1 MFIVGLILPVLLG
14 LAISFLICP
23 EMRVAERIGVAYG
36 LGFGLLTLVMLLLNL
51 LGIKFSLANTSIL
64 CISVII
70 VGSMLY
76 WKRKKWSYHW
86 LAELPRWLKRM
97 GKTVGSLSI
106 FERIVLGFLIFFGI
120 SNLITAA
127 YWPVCWWDALAVYDL
142 RARVLAETQSFPE
155 AALKVIDPAYLFYY
169 PPMTSLVHAWLYLWG
184 WANPKV
190 FYSLLF
196 ISLAIIFYYS
206 VRDYGPGY
214 HCLLFTL
221 ILVSTPSLYS
231 HATSAYINFP
241 FAFYFSVGTLYLYRW
256 MSTSKKGFL
265 TLAGLFLGL
274 SSWVR
279 QESIVFFLG
288 YGVVLLYFS
297 ISRRRFFAPLW
308 FGFLYFILY
317 PLWDFYYPYMAR
329 PQSFTT
335 VSPSSSMVSQTS
347 AMLFPLSNP
356 LSVSSGPGSA
366 LGTILSK
373 LSKIVSLY
381 TRVIVSPLRDGSG
394 LFSQL
399 FDFTRWKE
407 VLQYLQKNV
416 LMPYR
421 VIAYLF
427 VATIGLYA
435 NRIGKYRFLLA
446 LILTSMVLFM
456 VGAYGFSLRISYWE
470 AIGGSVERLFM
481 MFLPIIWYFIAL
493 MTAESAGRELS
504 TGGLAEPKK

>member
-1 MFIVGLILPVLLG
+1 MLIVGLILPVLFG
-14 LAISFLICP
+14 LAISLLICP
-23 EMRVAERIGVAYG
+23 EMRVAERFALAYG
-36 LGFGLLTLVMLLLNL
+36 LGFGLLTLAMFLLNL
-51 LGIKFSLANTSIL
+51 LGIKFSLTNTTI
-64 CISVII
+64 CISGIT

-76 WKRKKWSYHW
+76 WKRKRRSSHS
-86 LAELPRWLKRM
+86 LTELPHFLKRM
-97 GKTVGSLSI
+97 GKTFGSLSI
-106 FERIVLGFLIFFGI
+106 FERIVLGLLIFFGM
-120 SNLITAA
+120 SNLIITV
-127 YWPVCWWDALAVYDL
+127 YWPVIWWDGLAVYDL

-155 AALKVIDPAYLFYY
+155 AALKVIDPAYIFYY

-184 WANPKV
+184 WANPKF

-206 VRDYGPGY
+206 ARHHCPGY

-221 ILVSTPSLYS
+221 ILISTPSLYS
-231 HATSAYINFP
+231 HALSAYTNLP

-256 MSTSKKGFL
+256 MSTSKRGFL

-279 QESIVFFLG
+279 QESTVFFLG
-288 YGVVLLYFS
+288 YLVVVLYFS

-308 FGFLYFILY
+308 FAFLYFAIQ
-317 PLWDFYYPYMAR
+317 PLWGFYYPYMAH
-329 PQSFTT
+329 PQSCTT
-335 VSPSSSMVSQTS
+335 ISPSSGIVSQSS
-347 AMLFPLSNP
+347 AMLFQISAPLS
-356 LSVSSGPGSA
+356 LSSGPGSA
-366 LGTILSK
+366 FGSILSK
-373 LSKIVSLY
+373 LSKIISLY
-381 TRVIVSPLRDGSG
+381 IRVIISPLRSSSG
-394 LFSQL
+394 LFGQL
-399 FDFTRWKE
+399 FDFVRWKE

-446 LILTSMVLFM
+446 LILSSIILFA
-456 VGAYGFSLRISYWE
+456 VGTYGFSLRISYWE
-470 AIGGSVERLFM
+470 AIGGSAERLFM

-493 MTAESAGRELS
+493 MTAESAGEEVSARR
-504 TGGLAEPKK
+504 LAESKK